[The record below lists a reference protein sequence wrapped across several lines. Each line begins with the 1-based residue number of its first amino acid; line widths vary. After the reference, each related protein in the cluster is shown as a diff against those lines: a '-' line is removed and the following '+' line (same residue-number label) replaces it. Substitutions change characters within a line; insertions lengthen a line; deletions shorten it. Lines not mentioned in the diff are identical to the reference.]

1 MHTVKVFHKFLI
13 QSLPSIHAAGLK
25 TFVAAVQALTL
36 GAKAS
41 VSSLGRGLTG
51 SAYDKHKIKR
61 MDRLLSNESLY
72 QERKQIYAAL
82 TARLLTGITEPIIA
96 IDWSVLCADQ
106 SWQLLRAAIA
116 VGGRCLRLY
125 EEVHPQSKL
134 GNTRVQ
140 HLFLE
145 PLAAMIPKSSHPII
159 VADSGFKTPFYR
171 HVEKLGW
178 HWVGRIRGQDF
189 ICLNN
194 AKQACF
200 SAKSLHQKATTTA
213 KYLGEIKWVKKTPLL
228 AFIVLIGQ
236 SKKQRK
242 ALTLRGKKRRS
253 KRNNVHAK
261 REKEPWV
268 LVPSLSLQARSP
280 KQIVRIYRTRMQ
292 IEEGFRD
299 CKAVHYGLGL
309 SQDRRINSKRRSLL
323 CLIAHCATFVLWC
336 IGVAGKQTIFFKRVR
351 VNSSSKREPYS
362 AVFLARLLLAQ
373 AQFRLP
379 EKAIK
384 DALNNIKAY
393 MDYVLC
399 E

>member
-1 MHTVKVFHKFLI
+1 
-13 QSLPSIHAAGLK
+13 
-25 TFVAAVQALTL
+25 
-36 GAKAS
+36 
-41 VSSLGRGLTG
+41 
-51 SAYDKHKIKR
+51 
-61 MDRLLSNESLY
+61 
-72 QERKQIYAAL
+72 
-82 TARLLTGITEPIIA
+82 
-96 IDWSVLCADQ
+96 
-106 SWQLLRAAIA
+106 
-116 VGGRCLRLY
+116 
-125 EEVHPQSKL
+125 
-134 GNTRVQ
+134 
-140 HLFLE
+140 
-145 PLAAMIPKSSHPII
+145 MIPKSSHPII
-159 VADSGFKTPFYR
+159 IADSGFRTPFYR

-189 ICLNN
+189 IYLNH
-194 AKQACF
+194 ARQQAWC
-200 SAKSLHQKATTTA
+200 SAQSLHQKATTTA
-213 KYLGEIKWVKKTPLL
+213 KYLANIKWVRRAPLL
-228 AFIVLIGQ
+228 AFIVLIRQ

-242 ALTLRGKKRRS
+242 ALTLSGKKRRS

-268 LVPSLSLQARSP
+268 LVASLSLQGRSP
-280 KQIVRIYRTRMQ
+280 KQIVKIYRARMQ

-351 VNSSSKREPYS
+351 VNSSSKQEPYS
-362 AVFLARLLLAQ
+362 LIFLARLLLTQ

-393 MDYVLC
+393 MDYLLC